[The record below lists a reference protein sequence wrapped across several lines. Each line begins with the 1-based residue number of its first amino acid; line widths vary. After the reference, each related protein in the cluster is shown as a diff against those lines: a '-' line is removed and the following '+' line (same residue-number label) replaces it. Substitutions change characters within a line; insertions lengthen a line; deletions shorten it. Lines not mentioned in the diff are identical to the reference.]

1 MKGGQ
6 IVAKTKTISD
16 EAVISALLS
25 CPTWEAAAVQC
36 RLSVRQLYERRQRP
50 EFIQQLKAAQ
60 SNALS
65 SAARYLQHSTGN
77 AAAVLLEIAENQ
89 NENAQVRV
97 TAARAIL
104 EQVARFTEVLD
115 FAERLEALE
124 QVSRSHN

>member
-1 MKGGQ
+1 MKR
-6 IVAKTKTISD
+6 KTIPDS
-16 EAVISALLS
+16 AVIAAMLTS
-25 CPTWEAAAVQC
+25 PTLTTAAEQC
-36 RLSVRQLYERRQRP
+36 GLSVRQIHTRRQHP

-60 SNALS
+60 SDALN

-104 EQVARFTEVLD
+104 EQAARFTEILD
-115 FAERLEALE
+115 FSERLEALE